1 MTKPVLLQV
10 GAYPDFDRE
19 PLEAAFEVV
28 TMFDAIGAPFTG
40 EARAAVLAEHGP
52 NIRAIGT
59 RGDLMA
65 DAEMINACPN
75 LEIIAVNGVGY
86 DGVDIKLAKEKGI
99 RVTNTPDVLTGD
111 VADLAVAMWLMLQRK
126 MTRAEA
132 WARSGEWGQKGAF
145 ELARQ
150 AYGRR
155 AGVLGL
161 GRIGAAI
168 ARRLAGFDMEIGY
181 TARSDKGIDWTYHE
195 DAVALA
201 RASDVI
207 FVASVANEETRHIVN
222 AEVLRALGPDGAVI
236 NISRAQNIDE
246 EALLEAL
253 ESGAIAG
260 AGLDVFEGEP
270 NVNPRFAALDNVV
283 MQPHIGSATLE
294 TRKGMGRLM
303 RDNLAAHF
311 EGRPLLTPV
320 V

>member
-1 MTKPVLLQV
+1 MSKPGLLQV
-10 GAYPDFDRE
+10 GAYPEWDQE
-19 PLEAAFEVV
+19 PLNAAFDVV
-28 TMFDAIGAPFTG
+28 PMYDDIGAPLKG
-40 EARAAVLAEHGP
+40 EARTALLAEHGSK
-52 NIRAIGT
+52 IRAIAT
-59 RGDLMA
+59 KGDLMA

-75 LEIIAVNGVGY
+75 LEIIAVYGVGY
-86 DGVDIKLAKEKGI
+86 DGVDVELATKRGI
-99 RVTNTPDVLTGD
+99 PVTNTPDVLTGD
-111 VADLAVAMWLMLQRK
+111 VADLAVAIWLMLQRK
-126 MTRAEA
+126 MTGAEA
-132 WARSGEWGQKGAF
+132 WARSGDWATKGGY
-145 ELARQ
+145 EMARQ

-195 DAVALA
+195 DAVSLA

-246 EALLEAL
+246 DALLNAL
-253 ESGAIAG
+253 ENGAIAG

-270 NVNPRFAALDNVV
+270 HVNPRFAALTNVV
-283 MQPHIGSATLE
+283 MQPHIGSATIE

-303 RDNLAAHF
+303 RDNLTAHF

-320 V
+320 M

>member
-1 MTKPVLLQV
+1 MAKPGLLQV
-10 GAYPDFDRE
+10 GPYPEWDQE
-19 PLEAAFEVV
+19 PLEAAFDVV
-28 TMFDAIGAPFTG
+28 RMFDDIGAPLTG
-40 EARAAVLAEHGP
+40 EARTALLEEHGA
-52 NIRAIGT
+52 NIRGIAT
-59 RGDLMA
+59 KGDLMA
-65 DAEMINACPN
+65 DAEMITACPN
-75 LEIIAVNGVGY
+75 LEIIAVYGVGY
-86 DGVDIKLAKEKGI
+86 DGVDIKLAEERGI
-99 RVTNTPDVLTGD
+99 HVTNTPDVLTGD
-111 VADLAVAMWLMLQRK
+111 VADLAVGMWLMLQRK

-132 WARSGEWGQKGAF
+132 WARSGDWSAKGGF
-145 ELARQ
+145 ELSRQ

-195 DAVALA
+195 DAVSLA

-207 FVASVANEETRHIVN
+207 FVASVANEETRHVVN

-246 EALLEAL
+246 EALLDCL
-253 ESGAIAG
+253 ESNTIGG

-270 NVNPRFAALDNVV
+270 HVNPRFAPLQNVV

-303 RDNLAAHF
+303 RDNLTAHF
-311 EGRPLLTPV
+311 EGRALLTPV

>member
-1 MTKPVLLQV
+1 MTKPGLLQV

-19 PLEAAFEVV
+19 PLEAAFDVV
-28 TMFDAIGAPFTG
+28 PMFDDIGSPLTG
-40 EARAAVLAEHGP
+40 EARTALLAEHGA

-86 DGVDIKLAKEKGI
+86 DGVDIKLAEERGI

-132 WARSGEWGQKGAF
+132 WARSGEWGKKGAF
-145 ELARQ
+145 ELAQQ

-181 TARSDKGIDWTYHE
+181 TARSDKGIDWTYHD

-246 EALLEAL
+246 EALLDAL
-253 ESGAIAG
+253 ESGAIGG

-303 RDNLAAHF
+303 RDNLSAHF